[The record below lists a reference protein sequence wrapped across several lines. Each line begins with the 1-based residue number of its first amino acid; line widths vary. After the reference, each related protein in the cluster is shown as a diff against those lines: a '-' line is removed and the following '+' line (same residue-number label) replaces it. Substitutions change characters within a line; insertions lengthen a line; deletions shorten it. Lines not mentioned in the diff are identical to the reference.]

1 MYNLEFDQAHQ
12 DFSTWERLHPD
23 DPLGPVSQAAG
34 YLFAEFARLGILES
48 QLFTNDK
55 TFECRTKL
63 APDPKVRERV
73 QQRRRAAVT
82 SWLMQRSSNIPKTA
96 TLCLPRSWLWACA
109 RITSP

>member
-34 YLFAEFARLGILES
+34 YLFAEFARLDILES

-55 TFECRTKL
+55 TLK
-63 APDPKVRERV
+63 
-73 QQRRRAAVT
+73 RAA
-82 SWLMQRSSNIPKTA
+82 SFPRIPRSARSSTA
-96 TLCLPRSWLWACA
+96 PSTG
-109 RITSP
+109 

>member
-1 MYNLEFDQAHQ
+1 MPLAPAEIERGFQSMYNLEFDQAHQ

-55 TFECRTKL
+55 NFESRSKL
-63 APDPKVRERV
+63 APDPKVRE
-73 QQRRRAAVT
+73 QFNDAVDHG
-82 SWLMQRSSNIPKTA
+82 RP
-96 TLCLPRSWLWACA
+96 ACGRGA
-109 RITSP
+109 